1 MQAGDVSSAKGEGS
15 FVNARPSKLRCY
27 DMHSGLGRCRASSS
41 AMKAM
46 LAPVT
51 PEPVNVFI
59 SVNPATGREL
69 SRTEPMKRDAVEQAL
84 ARAEADQ
91 VRWRGLTVVERA
103 AFLVELARQ
112 LELGAKDLAAL
123 MSREVGK
130 PFREALG
137 ELKKCAWTARH
148 FAEVGPQMLA
158 DEVVPTDART
168 SYVTHRPVGIVLA
181 IMPWNFPFWQVFRF
195 AVPAL
200 LAGNVVLLKHAPSTM
215 GCSAAIEGIFRKAG
229 APRGILQHL
238 PVDLDVVQELI
249 ADPRVKAVTVTGST
263 RAGRSVAALAGH
275 HLKPCVLE
283 LGGSDPFIV
292 MPSADLDVAVD
303 NAVIARVQNNGQSCI
318 AAKRFIVHEA
328 IADAFEERFVA
339 AMGRL
344 RVGDPM
350 DESVNVGPIAS
361 LRARDALHDQVTRSI
376 AAGARLC
383 LGGKALGGTGF
394 FYAPTVLADVPE
406 SAPAANEELFG
417 PVAALFRVK
426 DLAAAIAT
434 ANRTSYGLSASI
446 WTQNE
451 ADASEAVKGID
462 AGSVFVNGMPKSDP
476 RLPFG
481 GVKDSGYGRELGRD
495 GLMAF
500 TTAKSIWMR

>member
-1 MQAGDVSSAKGEGS
+1 
-15 FVNARPSKLRCY
+15 
-27 DMHSGLGRCRASSS
+27 
-41 AMKAM
+41 MKAI
-46 LAPVT
+46 LAQVM
-51 PEPVNVFI
+51 PEPPNVFI
-59 SVNPATGREL
+59 SVDPATGREL
-69 SRTEPMKRDAVEQAL
+69 SRTEPLRPDAIEQAL
-84 ARAEADQ
+84 VCAEAEQ
-91 VRWRGLTVVERA
+91 VRWRMLPVSERA
-103 AFLVELARQ
+103 AFLIELARQ

-158 DEVVPTDART
+158 DEVVPTDAKS
-168 SYVTHRPVGIVLA
+168 SYVMHRPLGIVLA
-181 IMPWNFPFWQVFRF
+181 IMPWNYPFWQVFRF
-195 AVPAL
+195 AVPAV
-200 LAGNVVLLKHAPSTM
+200 LAGNVVLLKHAPATM

-229 APRGILQHL
+229 AARGILQHL
-238 PVDLDVVQELI
+238 PVDLEAVPGLI

-263 RAGRSVAALAGH
+263 RAGRSVAALAGQ

-292 MPSADLDVAVD
+292 MPSADLDLAVE
-303 NAVIARVQNNGQSCI
+303 NAVLARVQNNGQSCI

-328 IADAFEERFVA
+328 VAAPFEERFVA

-361 LRARDALHDQVTRSI
+361 QRARDALHDQVTRSL

-383 LGGKALGGTGF
+383 LGGKALGGPGF
-394 FYAPTVLADVPE
+394 FYAPTVLADVPA
-406 SAPAANEELFG
+406 SAPAATEELFG
-417 PVAALFRVK
+417 PVAALFRVA
-426 DLAAAIAT
+426 DLAEALSV

-446 WTQNE
+446 WTQSA
-451 ADASEAVKGID
+451 ADAAAAVKGIE

-481 GVKDSGYGRELGRD
+481 GVKDSGFGRELGRD
-495 GLMAF
+495 GLLAF
-500 TTAKSIWMR
+500 TSAKSIWMR